1 MPYLRRIFE
10 SIPSGYLCR
19 KIALTGQ
26 IRHNA
31 PTAIIASAG
40 ASKLVAEGFV
50 ADLTAQGFEYQ
61 INLGHESIIHHKML

>member
-10 SIPSGYLCR
+10 FIPTGYLCR
-19 KIALTGQ
+19 KIAMTGH

-40 ASKLVAEGFV
+40 GSKLVAE
-50 ADLTAQGFEYQ
+50 GFEYQ